1 MDALKWQVSTD
12 SEHLILTERNYR
24 PSTIAIRQGGKKKGI
39 IQRLPRSALATST
52 FEGIKAI

>member
-12 SEHLILTERNYR
+12 TKHLILTKRNYR
-24 PSTIAIRQGGKKKGI
+24 PFSIAIREGGKKGI

-52 FEGIKAI
+52 LEGIRAI